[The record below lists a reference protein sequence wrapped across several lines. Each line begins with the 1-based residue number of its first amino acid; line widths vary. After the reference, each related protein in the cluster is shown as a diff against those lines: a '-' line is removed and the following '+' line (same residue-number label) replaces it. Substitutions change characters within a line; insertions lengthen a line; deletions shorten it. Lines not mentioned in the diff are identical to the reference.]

1 MSRSGFFMPKNAYA
15 NPKPKFTAKK
25 IYTFYIQN
33 PIKGVLRDFLMQK
46 HINLPTDTQ
55 NALQSK
61 KNAIREDKIKKLLQK
76 KWTSNPK

>member
-46 HINLPTDTQ
+46 YINLPINTQ

-61 KNAIREDKIKKLLQK
+61 KNAIRETDSKNFAKKMDFQ
-76 KWTSNPK
+76 S